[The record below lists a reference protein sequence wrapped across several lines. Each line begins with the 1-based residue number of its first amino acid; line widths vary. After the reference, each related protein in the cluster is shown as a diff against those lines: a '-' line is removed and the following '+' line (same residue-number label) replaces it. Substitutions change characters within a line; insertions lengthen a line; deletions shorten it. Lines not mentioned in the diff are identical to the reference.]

1 MHCFRVCVRCESSI
15 YTTNHLPAN
24 QPASQRN
31 AEKKHAVSFAMCG
44 AWHENIPLGPLSHS
58 FALYL
63 SSFRLLFFYFPAEWP
78 THGDNFMLFIALLFP
93 LFPLSFISILF
104 FYFILSRCLFL
115 SCMLKHFTSTTPAAA
130 AAVFT
135 IFLNDTFIVLLFH
148 CFRSL
153 VQHTEMCV
161 LCIVL
166 RLTNHVKSVSISFRS
181 SSFFYSISTENGNY
195 KSIIKTGI
203 GSIYTKI

>member
-15 YTTNHLPAN
+15 YTTNHLTN
-24 QPASQRN
+24 QRPNEMQK
-31 AEKKHAVSFAMCG
+31 KKHAVSFDMCG
-44 AWHENIPLGPLSHS
+44 AWHENVPLGPLSHS
-58 FALYL
+58 FALHL
-63 SSFRLLFFYFPAEWP
+63 SSFRLLFYYFPAEWP

-104 FYFILSRCLFL
+104 FYFILSRCLFF
-115 SCMLKHFTSTTPAAA
+115 SCMLKNFTSTTPAAA

-135 IFLNDTFIVLLFH
+135 IFLNDTFIVLQFH

-166 RLTNHVKSVSISFRS
+166 RLTNHVKSVSI
-181 SSFFYSISTENGNY
+181 FFQQLLLFDFHR
-195 KSIIKTGI
+195 KWKL
-203 GSIYTKI
+203 